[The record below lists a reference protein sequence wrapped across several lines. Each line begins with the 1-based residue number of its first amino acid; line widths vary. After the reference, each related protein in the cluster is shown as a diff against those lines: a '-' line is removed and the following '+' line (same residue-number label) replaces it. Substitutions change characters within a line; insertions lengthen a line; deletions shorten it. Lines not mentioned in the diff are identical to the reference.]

1 MFQKIL
7 LGIALL
13 CVAALGF
20 IAITETKRANYWQN
34 FSRTQAARAARH
46 SRKGE
51 PEEEFEEEK
60 LSRSGLITEQQVQ
73 EEINKHEAGA

>member
-20 IAITETKRANYWQN
+20 IAISETKRANYWRN
-34 FSRTQAARAARH
+34 YRRTEPARGARWNG
-46 SRKGE
+46 RKEE
-51 PEEEFEEEK
+51 PEEEPEIEKTPEGK
-60 LSRSGLITEQQVQ
+60 LSEDQI
-73 EEINKHEAGA
+73 INA